1 VPRKISGPQLLKEN
15 YLKDIIFFK
24 DISAAVAYIHDSSL
38 NGTITYDALDDGA
51 PNSRSEVEIYCSG
64 NRNNFGIV
72 LHSNGHLYATDN
84 GPNFGY
90 GMYMAGATCDKN
102 CYDRVIAYICV
113 DQMCMYAP
121 ISV

>member
-1 VPRKISGPQLLKEN
+1 VPRKISGSQLQKEN

-24 DISAAVAYIHDSSL
+24 DISAATLVAYIHDPSF

-72 LHSNGHLYATDN
+72 LHSNGQYVCN
-84 GPNFGY
+84 
-90 GMYMAGATCDKN
+90 
-102 CYDRVIAYICV
+102 R
-113 DQMCMYAP
+113 
-121 ISV
+121 